1 MFVLFTILTHLK
13 NRYFTQKGQGIVEYA
28 LILAAVVVL
37 AGALGSTGALGKA
50 VEGAFKNAADALTGS
65 KSG

>member
-1 MFVLFTILTHLK
+1 MFTILTHLK

-37 AGALGSTGALGKA
+37 AGYLGASGTLGSA
-50 VEGAFKNAADALTGS
+50 VEGAFQGAANALTG
-65 KSG
+65 KE